1 MMLTEYPRRTRV
13 SHVRERPRGGAR
25 ASGLWRAAD
34 EPHRADGLL
43 LDTHAWLW
51 TLNGDAGGMASQAIV
66 LIESAAARSQLCV
79 SDISFWEVA
88 LKAAKGK
95 LSLGVES
102 TIWLARA
109 AATPGITGLPI
120 TREVLVQS
128 TLLPGALHGDP
139 ADRILLAQAQISGLS
154 LLTCDQ
160 LVIEYAAR
168 ERSAPVCDARH

>member
-1 MMLTEYPRRTRV
+1 MLTAYPRGKRV
-13 SHVRERPRGGAR
+13 SRVREQPRS
-25 ASGLWRAAD
+25 SGLWRATR
-34 EPHRADGLL
+34 EPHRADALL

-51 TLNGDAGGMASQAIV
+51 TLNGDTGGMASQAISLV
-66 LIESAAARSQLCV
+66 SAAAEHARLFV

-88 LKAAKGK
+88 LKVAKGK
-95 LSLGVES
+95 LSLGVDP

-109 AATPGITGLPI
+109 SAAPGIMGLPI

-128 TLLPGALHGDP
+128 TLLPGTLHGDP

-154 LLTCDQ
+154 LVTCDQ

-168 ERSAPVCDARH
+168 ERGVPVCDARGATA